1 MKQYAIPFQGQL
13 WKALPGQYNLIVVE
27 CRDTQARKVSFSA
40 IDATKGSVVWT
51 VASPMDEWW
60 TTLKEVTEGH
70 VVLIAYN
77 NPDMPEPKGVSVLDI
92 KTGKVKWTLPEV
104 QYVQSDKEGV
114 LINEGTAENASYR
127 KMAWQT
133 GHLLQAVNLKDLF
146 KGFNKKE
153 KNPSLKYPYHFDTE
167 NEFYP
172 KLQEF
177 IGQVTQEATNHLIE
191 YLEEQGKLIISYY
204 LCEADVY
211 TNKLCIT
218 DEDGKLL
225 SVHTL
230 VTDAKGVGLDTFFVL
245 SNVVVFVQGKNTL
258 VIIEL

>member
-1 MKQYAIPFQGQL
+1 MKQHTISFQGQL
-13 WKALPGQYNLIVVE
+13 WKILPGQYNLIVVE
-27 CRDTQARKVSFSA
+27 CRNSQTRKVSFSA
-40 IDATKGSVVWT
+40 VDALKGTILWT

-60 TTLKEVTEGH
+60 TTMKEVTEGH

-77 NPDMPEPKGVSVLDI
+77 NPDMPEPKGVSVLDL

-114 LINEGTAENASYR
+114 LINEGTVDSASYR

-153 KNPSLKYPYHFDTE
+153 KNPSLKYPYHFDVE
-167 NEFYP
+167 NEFHS
-172 KLQEF
+172 KVKDF
-177 IGQVTQEATNHLIE
+177 IHQVTQDNTNHMIE
-191 YLEEQGKLIISYY
+191 YLEEREKLVISYY

-211 TNKLCIT
+211 TNKLCVT
-218 DEDGKLL
+218 DDEGKLL
-225 SVHTL
+225 SIHTL
-230 VTDAKGVGLDTFFVL
+230 VTDAKGIGLDTFFVL
-245 SNVVVFVQGKNTL
+245 SNVLIFIQNKDTL